1 MGPKKRFLHLNSRD
15 EFLRIDISK
24 IVYFEA
30 DGNYTNIV
38 LINQLKGV
46 VCMNLAHVQQVLSET
61 LKEDAS
67 IFARIGK
74 RHIINH
80 SYVYQISVLNQKL
93 VLSDGENFTF
103 RLDVS
108 KDALKKLKELYV
120 SGKQSSNSETE

>member
-1 MGPKKRFLHLNSRD
+1 MKKRFLHLNSRD

-38 LINQLKGV
+38 LANQLKGV
-46 VCMNLAHVQQVLSET
+46 VCMNLAHMQQVLVDT

-67 IFARIGK
+67 VFARIGK
-74 RHIINH
+74 KHIINY

-93 VLSDGENFTF
+93 TLSDGENFVY

-120 SGKQSSNSETE
+120 SGVQSNKEIVE

>member
-1 MGPKKRFLHLNSRD
+1 M
-15 EFLRIDISK
+15 SK

-38 LINQLKGV
+38 LANQLKGV
-46 VCMNLAHVQQVLSET
+46 VCMNLAHMQQILIDT
-61 LKEDAS
+61 LKEEAS

-93 VLSDGENFTF
+93 VLSDGENFAF

-108 KDALKKLKELYV
+108 KDALKKLKELYA
-120 SGKQSSNSETE
+120 SGGQIFREEQD